1 MPIWFGPADGGAM
14 ALWRV
19 VFESDG
25 GVCETQLLAAG
36 NRAAALERAGRFAA
50 ARGIRLVEGPDVV
63 DPVKGTL

>member
-1 MPIWFGPADGGAM
+1 M